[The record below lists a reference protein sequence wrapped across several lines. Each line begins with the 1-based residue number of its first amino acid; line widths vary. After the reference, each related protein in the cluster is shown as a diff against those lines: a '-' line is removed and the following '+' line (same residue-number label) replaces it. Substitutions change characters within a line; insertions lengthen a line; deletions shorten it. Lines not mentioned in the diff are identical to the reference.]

1 VIKTTPATL
10 ALDAARRAIGELRD
24 AAGTLSRSLTHL
36 ALALD
41 DGDRDSEAR
50 YRQHMAVAL
59 TRYEQAREQADR
71 AVDCAWT
78 ALNQELEEAQ
88 PCT

>member
-1 VIKTTPATL
+1 MIKTTPATL

-41 DGDRDSEAR
+41 DGDQEAASRHWQHVEVAGVVYDQAVTRFETARDR
-50 YRQHMAVAL
+50 L
-59 TRYEQAREQADR
+59 
-71 AVDCAWT
+71 WT
-78 ALNQELEEAQ
+78 AHIMEAQ
-88 PCT
+88 P